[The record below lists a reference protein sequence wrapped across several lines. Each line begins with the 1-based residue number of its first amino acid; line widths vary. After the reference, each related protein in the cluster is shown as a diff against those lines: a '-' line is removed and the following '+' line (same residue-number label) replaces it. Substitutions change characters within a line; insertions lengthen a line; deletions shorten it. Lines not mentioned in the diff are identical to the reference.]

1 MRRMLPVFAGAIL
14 FAVGAGFASSPERS
28 AAVSNSGNGDQQTQ
42 AYAQIRLGMP
52 ISQLE
57 TLGFNVAVAER
68 LTKSVLMARFMPTD
82 AAKFNELDPAVK
94 NCYRGSGDCTAYIFD
109 VYTSLVV
116 VLVQDGRI
124 TWKLKYDT
132 VVS

>member
-1 MRRMLPVFAGAIL
+1 MRSMLPVFAGAL
-14 FAVGAGFASSPERS
+14 LLAVVAGLASSPHGN
-28 AAVSNSGNGDQQTQ
+28 AAVPNSSTDDQRV
-42 AYAQIRLGMP
+42 YAQIRLGMP
-52 ISQLE
+52 ISQIE
-57 TLGFNVAVAER
+57 TLGFNTATAER

-109 VYTSLVV
+109 VYTSLVL

-124 TWKLKYDT
+124 VWKLKYDS
-132 VVS
+132 VVV